1 MQLKNGTFC
10 PLLKKDCVGLQCA
23 WFARVQ
29 GMDMNTG
36 NQVDEYQCAIAWMP
50 MLLIENSG
58 QQRQTGAAVE
68 SFRNEMVKSNETSQK
83 VLLASLMAAQ
93 PNIQQQDRPI
103 AIEVQAKPKPKTQPK
118 LKATGVKK

>member
-10 PLLKKDCVGLQCA
+10 PLIKKDCVGMQCT
-23 WFARVQ
+23 WFTRIQ
-29 GMDMNTG
+29 GYDINTG

-68 SFRNEMVKSNETSQK
+68 SFRNEMVKANETSQK
-83 VLLASLMAAQ
+83 VLLASLGFQ
-93 PNIQQQDRPI
+93 NQQEQVSMLDVKTTPK
-103 AIEVQAKPKPKTQPK
+103 AKVVKPKLIRSK
-118 LKATGVKK
+118 